1 MAIQLINVG
10 NVANDGTGDDLR
22 EAFVK
27 INQNFEELDLRDDEQ
42 TSVSNLGVAGEG
54 IFAQKINYDLQ
65 FKKLVAGTD
74 ITLTS
79 SANSITIDANGGLK
93 TLLVTTDSGSKIL
106 NEIDSINIL
115 GGTGVT
121 TALVGDT
128 LTINNA
134 ASELVTDT
142 TPELGGHLDART
154 FNITNVGNL
163 DANNITAG
171 SFVGNLT
178 GLVYG
183 IDVRELQNTI
193 ETYLGFDLG
202 PISKNITSVLEWLL
216 VNVDVDAGS
225 IAVANPTVSDFG
237 SI

>member
-1 MAIQLINVG
+1 MAVQLINVG

-27 INQNFEELDLRDDEQ
+27 INQNFEELDLRDDER
-42 TSVSNLGVAGEG
+42 TTASNLGVAGEG
-54 IFAQKINYDLQ
+54 LFAQKINYDLQ
-65 FKKLVAGTD
+65 FKKIIAGTD
-74 ITLTS
+74 VTLS
-79 SANSITIDANGGLK
+79 SNENGITINANGGLK
-93 TLLVTTDSGSKIL
+93 TLLITTDGGSKIL
-106 NEIDSINIL
+106 NEVDSLNIL

-154 FNITNVGNL
+154 FNITNVGSL

-183 IDVRELQNTI
+183 VDVRELEDTI

-202 PISKNITSVLEWLL
+202 PIFKNITSVLEWILL
-216 VNVDVDAGS
+216 NIDVDAGS
-225 IAVANPTVSDFG
+225 INVPNSTVSDFG
-237 SI
+237 AI

>member
-10 NVANDGTGDDLR
+10 QIANDGTGDDLR

-27 INQNFEELDLRDDEQ
+27 INQNFEELDLRDDEA
-42 TSVSNLGVAGEG
+42 TGASNLGVAGEG

-65 FKKLVAGTD
+65 FKKLVGGTD
-74 ITLTS
+74 VTLS
-79 SANSITIDANGGLK
+79 SNENTITIDANGGLK

-106 NEIDSINIL
+106 EEVDSLNIL

-121 TALVGDT
+121 TTLVGDT

-142 TPELGGHLDART
+142 TPELGGHLDALT
-154 FNITNVGNL
+154 NNITNVGNL
-163 DANNITAG
+163 DANNIIAG
-171 SFVGNLT
+171 SFTGNLT

-183 IDVRELQNTI
+183 VDVRELQSTI

-202 PISKNITSVLEWLL
+202 PISKNITSLLEWILL
-216 VNVDVDAGS
+216 NIDVDAGS
-225 IAVANPTVSDFG
+225 ITVPNSIVSDFG

>member
-22 EAFVK
+22 EAFIK

-42 TSVSNLGVAGEG
+42 TSVSNLGATGEG

-65 FKKLVAGTD
+65 FKKLIGGTD
-74 ITLTS
+74 VTLS
-79 SANSITIDANGGLK
+79 SSDNNITINANGGLK
-93 TLLVTTDSGSKIL
+93 TLLVSTDSGSKIL
-106 NEIDSINIL
+106 DEVDSINIL

-121 TALVGDT
+121 TTLVGDT

-142 TPELGGHLDART
+142 TPELGGNLDARA
-154 FNITNVGNL
+154 FNITNVGNI
-163 DANNITAG
+163 DANSITAG
-171 SFVGNLT
+171 SFIGNLT
-178 GLVYG
+178 GLVNG
-183 IDVRELQNTI
+183 VNVTELQNTV
-193 ETYLGFDLG
+193 ETYFGFDLG

-216 VNVDVDAGS
+216 INIDVDAGS

>member
-1 MAIQLINVG
+1 MAIELINVG

-22 EAFVK
+22 EAFIK
-27 INQNFEELDLRDDEQ
+27 INQNFEELDLRDDEA
-42 TSVSNLGVAGEG
+42 TSASNLGATGEG

-65 FKKLVAGTD
+65 FKKLIGGTD
-74 ITLTS
+74 VTLS
-79 SANSITIDANGGLK
+79 SNDNSITIDANGGLK
-93 TLLVTTDSGSKIL
+93 TLLVSTDSGSKIL
-106 NEIDSINIL
+106 EEVDSINIL

-121 TALVGDT
+121 TTLVGDT

-142 TPELGGHLDART
+142 TPELGGHLDAKS
-154 FNITNVGNL
+154 FNITNVASL
-163 DANNITAG
+163 DANDITAG

-178 GLVYG
+178 GLVNG
-183 IDVRELQNTI
+183 VDVTELQNTV
-193 ETYLGFDLG
+193 ETYFGFDLG

-216 VNVDVDAGS
+216 VNIDVDAGS